1 LSTTCKR
8 TKTQN
13 LNGKLETT
21 ERLMKSYWKAAGH
34 LLGDWQ
40 YNRLSQRNPKAT
52 KHEKRQKYA
61 RTSKAIGLEAYK
73 QTW

>member
-1 LSTTCKR
+1 M
-8 TKTQN
+8 N
-13 LNGKLETT
+13 
-21 ERLMKSYWKAAGH
+21 SYWKAAGQ

-40 YNRLSQRNPKAT
+40 YNRLSQRNPKSM
-52 KHEKRQKYA
+52 KHEKRQKYV